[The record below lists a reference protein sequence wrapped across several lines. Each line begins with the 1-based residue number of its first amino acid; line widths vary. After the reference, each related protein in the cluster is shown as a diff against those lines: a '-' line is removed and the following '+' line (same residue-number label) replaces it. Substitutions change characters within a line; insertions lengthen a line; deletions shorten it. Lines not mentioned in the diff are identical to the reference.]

1 MGESAAEAE
10 EMVAGA
16 DVGGGG
22 SSNGSG
28 VVEIDEDL
36 HSRQLAVYGRETM
49 RQLFASNVLISG
61 LNGLGAEIGACS
73 FFYFCL
79 VVRLMFSCVSLWF
92 GNTIVNI
99 QYNSMYTGWI
109 AGLQN
114 TAGTVA
120 CNGYMGSNWA
130 SKKADSLR
138 HLCSNV

>member
-1 MGESAAEAE
+1 
-10 EMVAGA
+10 MVVGA

-61 LNGLGAEIGACS
+61 LNGLGAEIGACP
-73 FFYFCL
+73 FLFLFGRTFNVFLCIL
-79 VVRLMFSCVSLWF
+79 MVR
-92 GNTIVNI
+92 
-99 QYNSMYTGWI
+99 QYNSQYTI
-109 AGLQN
+109 VCIHAELQN

>member
-1 MGESAAEAE
+1 VGESAAEAE

-61 LNGLGAEIGACS
+61 LNGLGAEIGACP
-73 FFYFCL
+73 FLFLFGRTFNVFLCIL
-79 VVRLMFSCVSLWF
+79 MVR
-92 GNTIVNI
+92 
-99 QYNSMYTGWI
+99 QYNSQYTI
-109 AGLQN
+109 Q
-114 TAGTVA
+114 
-120 CNGYMGSNWA
+120 
-130 SKKADSLR
+130 
-138 HLCSNV
+138 

>member
-1 MGESAAEAE
+1 VQGFSIYAYELRRGERREVRTAVTLSWRRLGVGNSAAEAE

-61 LNGLGAEIGACS
+61 LNGLGAEIGACPFLFVLS
-73 FFYFCL
+73 Y
-79 VVRLMFSCVSLWF
+79 V
-92 GNTIVNI
+92 
-99 QYNSMYTGWI
+99 
-109 AGLQN
+109 
-114 TAGTVA
+114 
-120 CNGYMGSNWA
+120 
-130 SKKADSLR
+130 
-138 HLCSNV
+138 